1 MGTTTELDEAHFSCL
16 ELPLYSIGG
25 IQQPRTMKFQGSIA
39 GHLIVVMVDSS
50 AGHNFISTQLQLL
63 NLSISA
69 TPTFN
74 VKLGDGCKISS
85 TAMLWP
91 VESDSEITKAGDE
104 LDDEQKEHVNR
115 KKCSL
120 GQISDEYL
128 GHVISV
134 KGVAMDP
141 AKVSSIL
148 RWPTPKT
155 VKVVR
160 GFLGLTGYYRRF
172 ILNHGQLAR
181 PLTTLLKK
189 ENQGSGVGVVL
200 MQQNRSIAFFSKAIF
215 YKSTVCSA
223 YERELMALVLAIQHW
238 RPYLIGQKFI
248 VRTDHRSLKYLLFQQ
263 GRLAIPSKS
272 QWIPK
277 LISEFHDTPSSGH
290 SGAYRLSSDGIEFL
304 PEKNDESNSEAQ
316 VLLLLLTQDH
326 SKFILEGGRKR
337 QGVYYTAANRQGEY
351 YTAGNGRWREISR
364 KEHVAE
370 SSYSNGRKTEYKGLR
385 IEQKDL
391 ERTG

>member
-1 MGTTTELDEAHFSCL
+1 MGPPTESASQDTLGVTGFSKDAKNLLITLSMWDVEDRQQKNLHGQKNIRAQVLLLLLAQDHSKFILEGEGRKRQGVYYTAANRQGEYYTAGNGRWREIRRKEHVAESSYCNGSKTEYKGLRIAEGFGKNWKMNLQWNKGNLPREDVSGMGTTTELDEAHLSRL
-16 ELPLYSIGG
+16 ELPLYSVG
-25 IQQPRTMKFQGSIA
+25 
-39 GHLIVVMVDSS
+39 
-50 AGHNFISTQLQLL
+50 
-63 NLSISA
+63 
-69 TPTFN
+69 
-74 VKLGDGCKISS
+74 
-85 TAMLWP
+85 AMLWP

-104 LDDEQKEHVNR
+104 LDDEQK
-115 KKCSL
+115 
-120 GQISDEYL
+120 
-128 GHVISV
+128 
-134 KGVAMDP
+134 
-141 AKVSSIL
+141 
-148 RWPTPKT
+148 
-155 VKVVR
+155 
-160 GFLGLTGYYRRF
+160 
-172 ILNHGQLAR
+172 
-181 PLTTLLKK
+181 
-189 ENQGSGVGVVL
+189 
-200 MQQNRSIAFFSKAIF
+200 
-215 YKSTVCSA
+215 
-223 YERELMALVLAIQHW
+223 
-238 RPYLIGQKFI
+238 GQKFI

>member
-104 LDDEQKEHVNR
+104 LDDEQK
-115 KKCSL
+115 
-120 GQISDEYL
+120 
-128 GHVISV
+128 V

-189 ENQGSGVGVVL
+189 ENQGLPRSYGVDCILVV
-200 MQQNRSIAFFSKAIF
+200 
-215 YKSTVCSA
+215 V
-223 YERELMALVLAIQHW
+223 
-238 RPYLIGQKFI
+238 
-248 VRTDHRSLKYLLFQQ
+248 D
-263 GRLAIPSKS
+263 
-272 QWIPK
+272 
-277 LISEFHDTPSSGH
+277 
-290 SGAYRLSSDGIEFL
+290 RLSKFGHFIPLHHPYTAKSFAEIFTKEVVKLHGIPRTL
-304 PEKNDESNSEAQ
+304 AQ

>member
-189 ENQGSGVGVVL
+189 ENQGLPRSYGVDCILVV
-200 MQQNRSIAFFSKAIF
+200 
-215 YKSTVCSA
+215 V
-223 YERELMALVLAIQHW
+223 
-238 RPYLIGQKFI
+238 
-248 VRTDHRSLKYLLFQQ
+248 D
-263 GRLAIPSKS
+263 
-272 QWIPK
+272 
-277 LISEFHDTPSSGH
+277 
-290 SGAYRLSSDGIEFL
+290 RLSKFGHFIPLHHPYTAKSFAEIFTKEVVKLHGIPRTL
-304 PEKNDESNSEAQ
+304 AQ